1 MELDG
6 KVVIVT
12 GSAGNLGSACARQIA
27 SEGAAVVASDLPS
40 TEVQSVVDDIVATGG
55 RATAHEGDVSHEPD
69 VETMVTTA
77 LHEYGRL
84 DVLVNV
90 AAAPRVP
97 ERDRDLET
105 MELEVWERTMAVNV
119 RGAMLGCKHAIP
131 AMRGQGSGS
140 IVNFASTAALLGD
153 IGLICYSTSKAAL
166 VGFTRSV
173 ATTYGKEGIRC
184 NAIAPGSAWSDVTK
198 ANMGEE
204 RLALVERTRLTP
216 RLGVPSD
223 IAHMVVYLA
232 SDKAAYVTGQTF
244 VVDGGGTVHQP
255 WVRFP

>member
-1 MELDG
+1 MELAQ

-12 GSAGNLGSACARQIA
+12 GGAGYLGSACARRIA
-27 SEGAAVVASDLPS
+27 GEGAQVVVSDLPE
-40 TEVQSVVDDIVATGG
+40 TNVEKIVDGIVESGG
-55 RATAHEGDVSHEPD
+55 RATAHEGDISQEHD
-69 VETMVTTA
+69 VIAMVQTA
-77 LHEYGRL
+77 LRQYARL

-90 AAAPRVP
+90 AAAVRIP
-97 ERDRDLET
+97 ERDRDLES
-105 MELEVWERTMAVNV
+105 MEVDMWDRTMAVNV

-131 AMRGQGSGS
+131 AMLAQGAGS

-153 IGLICYSTSKAAL
+153 IGLISYSTSKAAL

-173 ATTYGKEGIRC
+173 ATTYGKRGIRC
-184 NAIAPGSAWSDVTK
+184 NAIAPGSVWSEVAK
-198 ANMGEE
+198 ANLGEE
-204 RLALVERTRLTP
+204 RLGVIERTRLTP
-216 RLGVPSD
+216 RLGVPDD

-232 SDKAAYVTGQTF
+232 SDKASYITGQTF